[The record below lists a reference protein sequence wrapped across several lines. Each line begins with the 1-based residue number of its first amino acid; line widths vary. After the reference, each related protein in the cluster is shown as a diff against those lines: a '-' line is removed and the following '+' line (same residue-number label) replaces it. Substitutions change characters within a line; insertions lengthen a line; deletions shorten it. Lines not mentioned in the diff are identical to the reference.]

1 MYLILLLIIII
12 VIICILSKY
21 KTLKKKIHIPESPET
36 FIIKVN
42 TIDTKPKNK
51 LTKLNKPTV
60 RSDELMFEKS
70 DIKYYIDR
78 YNFNATNI
86 VEPISVPIPQNTDL
100 DVLLLNEYHN
110 ELFGNNTQ
118 NEPDYNI
125 VNDMIADDL
134 RNYERDQQ
142 EANTPTPILN
152 RVLETGVDT
161 QNVHDIGVNRY
172 IRNIFRD
179 IPIIY
184 DSYGNV
190 VKEIKEYIKN
200 HDMENEKYTNI
211 EFVLDKISKRNS
223 TIHNLNGRELDILAT
238 IWDKAKSNDNIRD
251 MLFTQILDTKKS
263 DCDYIYCPTGFVN
276 RISTALVVETPELYP
291 KTNDAINSEMMQTA
305 SNIRTRLESDPVY
318 MASTDDKQLGIFK
331 TEFYKKIESD
341 YEGIL
346 DKKQIDHMVNPWID
360 NL

>member
-21 KTLKKKIHIPESPET
+21 KTKKKRTPIPESSET
-36 FIIKVN
+36 FVIKVD
-42 TIDTKPKNK
+42 TIDTKPR
-51 LTKLNKPTV
+51 NKPMKPNKPTTV

-70 DIKYYIDR
+70 DIKYYTDR
-78 YNFNATNI
+78 YNFNTEDIAETPH
-86 VEPISVPIPQNTDL
+86 VPQNTDL
-100 DVLLLNEYHN
+100 DMLLLSEYHN
-110 ELFGNNTQ
+110 ELFGNNPP
-118 NEPDYNI
+118 NEPGYNI
-125 VNDMIADDL
+125 VNDIIADDL
-134 RNYERDQQ
+134 RNYEREQQ
-142 EANTPTPILN
+142 EVDTPILN

-161 QNVHDIGVNRY
+161 QNVHDTGVNRY

-179 IPIIY
+179 IPIIH

-263 DCDYIYCPTGFVN
+263 DCDDIYCPTGFVN
-276 RISTALVVETPELYP
+276 RISIALVVETPELYP
-291 KTNDAINSEMMQTA
+291 KTNNVINSEMMQTA
-305 SNIRTRLESDPVY
+305 SNIRTKLESDPIY
-318 MASTDDKQLGIFK
+318 MSSTDEKQLDMFK
-331 TEFYKKIESD
+331 KEFYKKIEAD
-341 YEGIL
+341 YNGIL
-346 DKKQIDHMVNPWID
+346 DKEQIDQMVDPWID
-360 NL
+360 DL